1 MSARDSRA
9 KRREVISRLRD
20 DDKGVA
26 TCHAPAVKFP
36 VTHMMLQSVTLPGP
50 KGLTVYFNSLSML
63 VAEKVQRSLLFAAL
77 LQAALQRAQSQLTL
91 IIFSD
96 EANPG
101 NVLHARHPRKT
112 NLVYASFLE
121 LPVLFVDSL
130 WLPVSAVRA
139 DDVTTHETSYA
150 EVMRHVLESSREE
163 TEHGVTVCFGESAHL
178 FFIERVLLLN
188 DHEGL
193 RGVTGAKGSAGVK
206 CCCHCINVLS
216 LGRTFPLG
224 YVDISESSPSKFVQ
238 QTDDGLAAVQRRLAT
253 CRTKKELSQ
262 VETLLGWNA
271 DSLSKSIFSSD
282 CLSGWIKMDS
292 LYLDAMHQSQSGGM
306 VAQEIGCW
314 YTRFVD
320 CGYSVSLL
328 QQWTNIVWSAAHGHQ
343 PPTLAVNE
351 KLFRYEQ
358 DYTEV
363 TPMRV
368 ARCCHFFGPFASKSL
383 QR

>member
-1 MSARDSRA
+1 MSARDWRA
-9 KRREVISRLRD
+9 KRREVVSRLRD

-36 VTHMMLQSVTLPGP
+36 VAHMMEQSVTLPGP
-50 KGLTVYFNSLSML
+50 KGLTVYLNSLSML
-63 VAEKVQRSLLFAAL
+63 VAEKVQRSLFFAAL

-121 LPVLFVDSL
+121 LPALFVDSL

-224 YVDISESSPSKFVQ
+224 YDISESSPSKFVQ
-238 QTDDGLAAVQRRLAT
+238 QTWQLCNDVWPRVERKRSSPKWKLCWDGTPILSANPYSHLTACLVGLKWTVCIWTQCINLKVEVWWLRR
-253 CRTKKELSQ
+253 
-262 VETLLGWNA
+262 
-271 DSLSKSIFSSD
+271 
-282 CLSGWIKMDS
+282 
-292 LYLDAMHQSQSGGM
+292 
-306 VAQEIGCW
+306 
-314 YTRFVD
+314 
-320 CGYSVSLL
+320 
-328 QQWTNIVWSAAHGHQ
+328 SAAGTRGLSIAGTQ
-343 PPTLAVNE
+343 C
-351 KLFRYEQ
+351 
-358 DYTEV
+358 
-363 TPMRV
+363 
-368 ARCCHFFGPFASKSL
+368 RCFSNGPISFGQLRMAISHRL
-383 QR
+383 